1 MLLESIEYS
10 QFEKTAQEWILEN
23 CTFDKINL
31 IVGKNASGKSR
42 TLNIIYGLAN
52 LLCGYHQM
60 TYTSG
65 NYQVTFDDGGS
76 RINYTLRYKN
86 RKIVKEKVDIN
97 SINRLIRGTKGKG
110 KIFYNELNK
119 KIQFQTPENAL
130 ASVARRD
137 DIQHP
142 FLQVLSDWGTYTTLY
157 KFGTTLGQDRL
168 VVFKT
173 DKERAEKSELDL
185 KDQNIV
191 VAALKQGLS
200 KYSEVFSNSVVKDMS
215 RIGYD
220 ITEIGLGKPTDIVI
234 GGNFP
239 ISGGVSALYVQESDL
254 RCRTYQHNMSQGMF
268 RALSLMIQIT
278 YSHLSG
284 NPSCILIDDIGEGLD
299 YERSSSLI
307 KLLIERI
314 KGINVQLIMTT
325 NDRFVMNNVPIE
337 LWSIIHREG
346 GVCRIFNYRNSPKL
360 FDDFRHTGLNNFD
373 FFSSNYYLKEEH

>member
-60 TYTSG
+60 IYTDG
-65 NYQVTFDDGGS
+65 NYQVTFDDDGS

-119 KIQFQTPENAL
+119 KMQFQTPENAL

-200 KYSEVFSNSVVKDMS
+200 KYSEVFSNSVIKDMS

-254 RCRTYQHNMSQGMF
+254 RCRTYQHSMSQGMF

-314 KGINVQLIMTT
+314 RGINVQLIMTT

>member
-23 CTFDKINL
+23 CTFDRINL

-60 TYTSG
+60 IYTGG
-65 NYQVTFDDGGS
+65 NYQVTFDDDGS
-76 RINYTLRYKN
+76 RIDYTLRYKN
-86 RKIVKEKVDIN
+86 RKVVKEKVDIN

-119 KIQFQTPENAL
+119 KMQFQTPENAL

-173 DKERAEKSELDL
+173 DKETAEKSELDL

-200 KYSEVFSNSVVKDMS
+200 KYSEVFSNSVIKDMS

-254 RCRTYQHNMSQGMF
+254 RCRTYQHSMAQGMF

-314 KGINVQLIMTT
+314 RGINVQLIMTT